1 MNPTIIFLQVHWQD
15 KKSVSK
21 GLGEELCVLKASSPN
36 IANKFFILKSFYV
49 TYILSQSPSQSSS
62 SSWLALSTFYLV
74 YLFWFR
80 TAVSLDSRNY
90 NVIPFTIKY
99 QLSIA

>member
-36 IANKFFILKSFYV
+36 IANEFFILKSFYV
-49 TYILSQSPSQSSS
+49 TYILS
-62 SSWLALSTFYLV
+62 
-74 YLFWFR
+74 
-80 TAVSLDSRNY
+80 
-90 NVIPFTIKY
+90 
-99 QLSIA
+99 